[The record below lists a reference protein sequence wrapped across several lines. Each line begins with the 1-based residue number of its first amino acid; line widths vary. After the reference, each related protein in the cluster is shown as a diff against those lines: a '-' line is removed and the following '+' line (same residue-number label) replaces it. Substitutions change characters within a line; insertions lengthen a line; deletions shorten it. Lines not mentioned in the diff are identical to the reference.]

1 MNEAACPNCY
11 WPADKPY
18 PPVSDASAASAAGG
32 SAPATPGGAFAS
44 GGSAPA
50 TPGGAS
56 ASGGSAPAT
65 PGGASAAGGSAPATP
80 GGASASGGSAPATPG
95 GASASGGSA
104 PATPGGASASGGS
117 APATPGTAGGAS
129 VVPPEIPEVPV
140 TSSGSAGSASR
151 AAVGSGGGS
160 VEQEIPSFDLPEQ
173 DGAQTPPA
181 APAGKGR
188 RLWLW
193 IVLAVL
199 LGAMLAAGGW
209 YVWTQWSDY
218 DRRTEDAR
226 RELSRDEVD
235 EYDSSVDLNT
245 LNNSSSGSLFG
256 GDASYNDSTAEIVD
270 SVVPDTVAYDDF
282 AADSL
287 AIG

>member
-18 PPVSDASAASAAGG
+18 PPVSDASA
-32 SAPATPGGAFAS
+32 
-44 GGSAPA
+44 
-50 TPGGAS
+50 
-56 ASGGSAPAT
+56 
-65 PGGASAAGGSAPATP
+65 ASAAGGSAPATP